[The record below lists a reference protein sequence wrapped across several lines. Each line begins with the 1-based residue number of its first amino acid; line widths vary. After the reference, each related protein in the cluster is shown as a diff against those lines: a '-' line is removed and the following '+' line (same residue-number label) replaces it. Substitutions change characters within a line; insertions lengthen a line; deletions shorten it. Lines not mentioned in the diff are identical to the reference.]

1 MPEEKKRSHD
11 PLLPLS
17 HHRLI
22 EWLVEPMPTEVSRD
36 EKRRLARTYFPDE
49 MAYVFREAEP
59 GLFTIVSPIVTE
71 LSITGVPPEVFR
83 DKAAL
88 TSARPVEDYIDG
100 GPLERE

>member
-49 MAYVFREAEP
+49 LAYAFREGES
-59 GLFTIVSPIVTE
+59 GLFTIVSP
-71 LSITGVPPEVFR
+71 LMHAFSIPGAPAAVFR
-83 DKAAL
+83 GKAAL
-88 TSARPVEDYIDG
+88 QSTRSVEDYIDT
-100 GPLERE
+100 GPCDGD